1 MAARTEDPEPGT
13 KFYMLTIISSEVTVI
28 GRRRYFDVRCD
39 CGNIKKVPKA
49 SLVHGTTKSCG
60 CAKGLLVAD
69 SLRTHGA
76 SKSKLYGSWRDMLR
90 RCQDMSDKAYPS
102 YGGRGITVC
111 DRWLVFE
118 NFELDMGNPPTA
130 DLSIDRVDNS
140 KGYYKENCRWATRTQ
155 QANNKRNS
163 VRFDFR
169 GENLTIKEIASKYN
183 INWKTL
189 SSRIY
194 GQRLTMEEAVT
205 RPILTPSEAA
215 ALASPRGTAE
225 ESSYQGRIE
234 GHKLYG
240 GATPTH
246 NTFTIIDN
254 IEVPPTAET
263 I

>member
-90 RCQDMSDKAYPS
+90 RCQDMSNKSYPR

-140 KGYYKENCRWATRTQ
+140 KGYYKENCRWATRKEQ
-155 QANNKRNS
+155 SNNTSRN
-163 VRFDFR
+163 VLFDFR
-169 GENLTIKEIASKYN
+169 GDKLPLKTISELANFNYN
-183 INWKTL
+183 TLKTRVYRHGM
-189 SSRIY
+189 SA
-194 GQRLTMEEAVT
+194 EEAIAIPVM
-205 RPILTPSEAA
+205 TPSQIPSHSRNPAFETTN
-215 ALASPRGTAE
+215 RRM
-225 ESSYQGRIE
+225 Q

-246 NTFTIIDN
+246 NTFTIIEN